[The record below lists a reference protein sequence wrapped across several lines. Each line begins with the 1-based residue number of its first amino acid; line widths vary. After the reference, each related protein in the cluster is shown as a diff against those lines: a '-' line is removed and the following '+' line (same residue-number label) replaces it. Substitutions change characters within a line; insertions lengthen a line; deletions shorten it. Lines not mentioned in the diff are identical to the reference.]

1 MVWPKDSNLE
11 DLEKEEL
18 QPGEIW
24 EKGEQYML
32 QLCKPASLLN
42 RLKVW
47 TFKGKWQEEKEIVD
61 NFYKNIM
68 HAYSNIE
75 TNKHF
80 LQVVGYTLG
89 IGNILNGG
97 TNKG

>member
-1 MVWPKDSNLE
+1 LKEAIFSFNEKTVSQDQINTLIMVWPKESNLD

-32 QLCKPASLLN
+32 QLCKPSSILN

-68 HAYSNIE
+68 HAYS
-75 TNKHF
+75 
-80 LQVVGYTLG
+80 
-89 IGNILNGG
+89 
-97 TNKG
+97 